1 MALSNTRVTM
11 RPVRTPLTCEVAP
24 VGADL
29 DFDPL
34 DGGRLMVWLGNKL
47 AVASQGAVAA
57 WPDRSGYG
65 NHAQQPTAGNR
76 PLNVQGAVNG
86 RQVRRFDGTDDTLN
100 LAAFTWGDMV
110 SGEATRVVVFKPTNQ
125 NWASTAGAARFWNL
139 GLGSTNQRFYS
150 GVGTSYSATTRLGM
164 NVAATLFTGILT
176 LETATFTLVF
186 QQRRGA
192 IGGSVRQWKSNL
204 TPNDINT
211 VFTGGGTPLGATT
224 AYIGGDVNGYAQM
237 DLPEFL
243 QYARQLLQSE
253 LLRHARRARRLY
265 GIPVA
270 A

>member
-47 AVASQGAVAA
+47 AVASGESVAG
-57 WPDRSGYG
+57 WPDQSGYG
-65 NHAQQPTAGNR
+65 NHAQQSTAGSR

-100 LAAFTWGDMV
+100 LASFTWGDMV
-110 SGEATRVVVFKPTNQ
+110 SGDATRVVVFKPTNQ
-125 NWASTAGAARFWNL
+125 NWASTGGAARFWNL
-139 GLGSTNQRFYS
+139 GLGPNRFYS

-164 NVAATLFTGILT
+164 NIAATLFTGILT

-192 IGGSVRQWKSNL
+192 TGGSVRQWKSSL
-204 TPNDINT
+204 IPNDINT
-211 VFTGGGTPLGATT
+211 AFTGGTTPLTAAI
-224 AYIGGDVNGYAQM
+224 AYIGGDVNGYGQM
-237 DLPEFL
+237 DLPEL
-243 QYARQLLQSE
+243 MQYARQLLQSE
-253 LLRHARRARRLY
+253 LLRHARRARRLF